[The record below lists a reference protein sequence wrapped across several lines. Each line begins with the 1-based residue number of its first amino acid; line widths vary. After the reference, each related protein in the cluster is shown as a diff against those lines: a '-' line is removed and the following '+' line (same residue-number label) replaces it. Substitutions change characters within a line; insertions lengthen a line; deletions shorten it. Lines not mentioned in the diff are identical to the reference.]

1 MTRKQT
7 LNLTERAELRRLVRL
22 HTDLVYQRDQA
33 ILRLRELHD
42 ARLYIRGETAGEIAL
57 KREIDACT
65 DLIEPITRQRLAER
79 FGIRKNTVSTLTTAL
94 WR

>member
-22 HTDLVYQRDQA
+22 HTDLVYQRDLA
-33 ILRLRELHD
+33 SLRLRELHD
-42 ARLYIRGETAGEIAL
+42 ARLHVRGETGE
-57 KREIDACT
+57 EILLMRAIDGFT
-65 DLIEPITRQRLAER
+65 ELIEPTTRQRLAER